1 MIKGFNFSGPKASIT
16 GIAVSVQNL
25 SMTGKGVALWC
36 LLTELVRAVSP
47 YGWVDFAAKA
57 AAVTVCLGAV
67 LAPKSGGNS
76 NAND

>member
-36 LLTELVRAVSP
+36 LLTELVRSVSP
-47 YGWVDFAAKA
+47 YSWVDFTAKSAAII
-57 AAVTVCLGAV
+57 VCLGAV
-67 LAPKSGGNS
+67 LAPGKKGN
-76 NAND
+76 